1 MPHLRTERFT
11 TSGGTLSRPTLPVKH
26 HMPRSALLALA
37 IAACCGTLAPH
48 ASAQLPF
55 FPGAEG
61 FGGAFTGT
69 APAGGWF
76 SNATIYHVTTTADTL
91 APDGKPAVG
100 TLRGAFYDA
109 ARKQQASNV
118 VVVFDVGGVFQLTQ
132 GSLDIKTVNN
142 IYIAGQTAPS
152 PVTVYGDS
160 TQITKSNN
168 TMTSNVILRYMTFRK
183 GTGEGEDAI
192 GFTGGSGTGTIAT
205 NMILDHV
212 SASWAEDED
221 LSVANNNTNVTVQYS
236 IIADALTSNHA
247 YGSLIRPQVDSS
259 VTFHHNLYASNASR
273 QARFGTY
280 NAETLTADF
289 RNNVIYNWRDRASY
303 TGGSSEAE
311 QEFTDVNYVGNYLI
325 AGPNTLGSATR
336 AFSVDKNVTSRVY
349 QSGNYVDS
357 DKQLNPGGAPNGSDL
372 GWSAFAV
379 STPVTDQTFTQM
391 ATPFATA
398 PVTTQTAPAAYAQVI
413 DHVGNSWWN
422 REAIDQRI
430 INNVKGNTGPPGGV
444 GAAAPNAT
452 ELANLLATPTTTRA
466 AGWDSDN
473 DGMPNAWEL
482 AHGLNPNSAA
492 DNKLDFDNDGYINV
506 VEYLNEAGEFPAPA
520 PIVFNGVTNGLYS
533 QIANWK
539 TNDGGVTAGSNW
551 QPSKYDTAVINNGT
565 VSVNAVGQNAGL
577 LQVAPIAGNAATLN
591 VTAGW
596 IDVAERL
603 EVGSAGGG
611 VVNHTG
617 GLVLADEVLLGG
629 AAGASGAYNLSGNGV
644 LRTSLLAKGASGGA
658 FNFTGGTLSADVVDF
673 NLVNDGG
680 VIAPGDSPGLTQIN
694 GDMILNS
701 GVLEIEIGGVQFGQF
716 DRIEV
721 DGIADFGGTL
731 RVELVDLGGGTH
743 QPQLGDSIPFLAAG
757 GGAGGLFDALE
768 LPALAPGLAWQLN
781 PGNVTAFLNVVADS
795 PLDPA
800 DFNGNGTVDGAD
812 LAIWQSGFGLTGQT
826 NNATGDA
833 DGDGSV
839 DGADFLVWQRNLSAG
854 LSETVSA
861 AVPEPTGLA
870 AWMFASAL
878 LASISRQ
885 RLSWALL
892 ASCQ

>member
-1 MPHLRTERFT
+1 MLLMTKRI
-11 TSGGTLSRPTLPVKH
+11 
-26 HMPRSALLALA
+26 ALQLTALFVA
-37 IAACCGTLAPH
+37 VAFAPH

-61 FGGAFTGT
+61 FGGTFTGT

-91 APDGKPAVG
+91 ALDGKPAVG

-118 VVVFDVGGVFQLTQ
+118 VVVFDVGGTFQLTQ
-132 GSLDIKTVNN
+132 GNLDIKTVNN
-142 IYIAGQTAPS
+142 IYVAGQTAPS
-152 PVTVYGDS
+152 PVTVYGAS

-168 TMTSNVILRYMTFRK
+168 TMTSNVVLRYMTFRK
-183 GTGEGEDAI
+183 GTGDGEDGI
-192 GFTGGSGTGTIAT
+192 GFTGGSGAGQTIAT

-280 NAETLTADF
+280 NGETLTADF

-325 AGPNTLGSATR
+325 AGPNTVGSATR
-336 AFSVDKNVTSRVY
+336 AFSVDKNVDSRVY
-349 QSGNYVDS
+349 QSGNYIDS
-357 DKQLNPGGAPNGSDL
+357 DKLLNPGGTPNGSDL

-391 ATPFATA
+391 ASPFATA
-398 PVTTQTAPAAYAQVI
+398 PVTTQTAPAAYEQVI
-413 DHVGNSWWN
+413 EHVGNFWWD
-422 REAIDQRI
+422 REAIDDRI
-430 INNVKGNTGPPGGV
+430 ITNVTSNTGPPGGV

-452 ELANLLATPTTTRA
+452 ELANLLAAPTTTRA
-466 AGWDSDN
+466 AGWDTDN
-473 DGMPNAWEL
+473 DGMPTAWEL

-492 DNKLDFDNDGYINV
+492 DNKLDFDNDGYVNV
-506 VEYLNEAGEFPAPA
+506 VEHLNEAGEFPAPA
-520 PIVFNGVTNGLYS
+520 PIVFNGATNMRYA
-533 QIANWK
+533 QITNWK

-551 QPSKYDTAVINNGT
+551 QPSKYDAAVINNGA
-565 VSVNAVGQNAGL
+565 VAVDAVGQHAGL
-577 LQVAPIAGNAATLN
+577 LQVAPTAGNSATLN

-603 EVGSAGGG
+603 EVGAAGGG
-611 VVNHTG
+611 VVNHSG
-617 GLVLADEVLLGG
+617 GLVLADEVVLGG

-644 LRTSLLAKGASGGA
+644 LRTGLLKKGVNGGA
-658 FNFTGGTLSADVVDF
+658 FNFSGGTLSADVVDF
-673 NLVNDGG
+673 DLVNDGG

-694 GDMILNS
+694 GDLILNS
-701 GVLEIEIGGVQFGQF
+701 GVLEIEIGGTQSGQF

-731 RVELVDLGGGTH
+731 RVELLNLGGGVY

-781 PGNVTAFLNVVADS
+781 PGNVTVFLNVVADA
-795 PLDPA
+795 PFDPA

-812 LAIWQSGFGLTGQT
+812 LAIWQAGFGLAGQT
-826 NNATGDA
+826 NNAAGDA
-833 DGDGSV
+833 DANGSV
-839 DGADFLVWQRNLSAG
+839 DGADFLVWQRNLTAAG
-854 LSETVSA
+854 SVSTSA
-861 AVPEPTGLA
+861 AVPEPTAIVGWVLAPTFLA
-870 AWMFASAL
+870 AVA
-878 LASISRQ
+878 RRR
-885 RLSWALL
+885 RL
-892 ASCQ
+892 Q

>member
-1 MPHLRTERFT
+1 MHLMTKRIARQLT
-11 TSGGTLSRPTLPVKH
+11 
-26 HMPRSALLALA
+26 ALLLT
-37 IAACCGTLAPH
+37 AAFASH

-61 FGGAFTGT
+61 FGGTFTGT

-91 APDGKPAVG
+91 AGDGKPAVG

-118 VVVFDVGGVFQLTQ
+118 IVVFDVGGVFQLTQ

-142 IYIAGQTAPS
+142 IYVAGQTAPS

-160 TQITKSNN
+160 TQITKSSN

-280 NAETLTADF
+280 NGETLTADF

-311 QEFTDVNYVGNYLI
+311 QEQTDVNYVGNYLI
-325 AGPNTLGSATR
+325 AGPNTVGSATR

-357 DKQLNPGGAPNGSDL
+357 DKQLNPGGTPNGSDL

-379 STPVTDQTFTQM
+379 STPVTDQTMTQM

-398 PVTTQTAPAAYAQVI
+398 PVTTQTAPAAYEQVI
-413 DHVGNSWWN
+413 DHVGNYWWN

-452 ELANLLATPTTTRA
+452 ELANLLATPTANRPA
-466 AGWDSDN
+466 NWDVDG
-473 DGMPNAWEL
+473 DGMPTDWEL
-482 AHGLNPNSAA
+482 AHGLNPNSSA
-492 DNKLDFDNDGYINV
+492 DNKLDFDGDGYVNV
-506 VEYLNEAGEFPAPA
+506 VEYLNEAGQFPAPA
-520 PIVFNGVTNGLYS
+520 PIVFNGAANTRYA
-533 QIANWK
+533 QITNWK

-551 QPSKYDTAVINNGT
+551 QPSKYDAAVINNGT
-565 VSVNAVGQNAGL
+565 VVVDAVGQHAGL
-577 LQVAPIAGNAATLN
+577 LQVAPTAGNVATLN

-603 EVGSAGGG
+603 EVGVAGGG
-611 VVNHTG
+611 AVNHTG

-629 AAGASGAYNLSGNGV
+629 AAGASGAYNLSGAGV
-644 LRTSLLAKGASGGA
+644 LRTGLLKKGASGGA
-658 FNFTGGTLSADVVDF
+658 LNFTGGTLSADVVDF
-673 NLVNDGG
+673 DLTNDGG

-694 GDMILNS
+694 GDLILNS
-701 GVLEIEIGGVQFGQF
+701 GVLEIEIGGTQFGQF

-731 RVELVDLGGGTH
+731 RVELINLGGGTY

-757 GGAGGLFDALE
+757 GGAGGLFDAME

-781 PGNVTAFLNVVADS
+781 PGNVTVFLNVVADS

-812 LAIWQSGFGLTGQT
+812 LAIWQASLGLTGQT
-826 NNATGDA
+826 NNAAGDA
-833 DGDGSV
+833 DGSGTV
-839 DGADFLVWQRNLSAG
+839 DGADLLVWQRNHTSAG
-854 LSETVSA
+854 SVSSSA
-861 AVPEPTGLA
+861 AVPEPTALVAWVLA
-870 AWMFASAL
+870 PTFLVA
-878 LASISRQ
+878 IVRRRPRQ
-885 RLSWALL
+885 
-892 ASCQ
+892 

>member
-1 MPHLRTERFT
+1 MPLIKIPFALRAA
-11 TSGGTLSRPTLPVKH
+11 
-26 HMPRSALLALA
+26 ALILATV
-37 IAACCGTLAPH
+37 AAAQVH
-48 ASAQLPF
+48 AQLPF

-61 FGGAFTGT
+61 FGGSFTGT

-76 SNATIYHVTTTADTL
+76 SNATVYHVTTTADTL

-109 ARKQQASNV
+109 ARKQMASNV
-118 VVVFDVGGVFQLTQ
+118 LVVFDVGGTFQLTQ

-152 PVTVYGDS
+152 PVTVYGNT

-168 TMTSNVILRYMTFRK
+168 TVNSNVVLRYMTFRK
-183 GTGEGEDAI
+183 GTGDGEDAI
-192 GFTGGSGTGTIAT
+192 TFAGGNGAGQTVAT

-236 IIADALTSNHA
+236 IIADALTNSHA
-247 YGSLIRPQVDSS
+247 YGSLIRPQIDSS

-311 QEFTDVNYVGNYLI
+311 QEFTDVNYVGNYLV
-325 AGPNTLGSATR
+325 AGPNTTGPANR

-349 QSGNYVDS
+349 QSGNFVDA
-357 DKQLNPGGAPNGSDL
+357 DKQLNPGGVPNGSDL
-372 GWSAFAV
+372 GWGAFAV
-379 STPVTDQTFTQM
+379 STPVTDQTMTQM
-391 ATPFATA
+391 VTPFATA
-398 PVTTQTAPAAYAQVI
+398 PVTTQTAPAAYEQVL
-413 DHVGNSWWN
+413 DHVGNFWWN

-430 INNVKGNTGPPGGV
+430 INNVKTNTGPSGGV

-452 ELANLLATPTTTRA
+452 ELANLLAAPTTTRP
-466 AGWDSDN
+466 AGWDSDA

-492 DNKLDFDNDGYINV
+492 DNRLDFDGDGYVNV

-520 PIVFNGVTNGLYS
+520 PIVFNGATNTRYA
-533 QIANWK
+533 QITNWR

-551 QPSKYDTAVINNGT
+551 QPSKYDASVINGGT
-565 VSVNAVGQNAGL
+565 VAIDAIGQHAGV
-577 LQVAPIAGNAATLN
+577 LQVAPAVGNAATLN

-603 EVGSAGGG
+603 EVGAAGSGT
-611 VVNHTG
+611 VNHTG

-629 AAGASGAYNLSGNGV
+629 GVGASGEYHLSGSGV
-644 LRTSLLAKGASGGA
+644 LRTGRLAKGANGGA
-658 FNFTGGTLSADVVDF
+658 FNFTGGTLSADAVDF
-673 NLVNDGG
+673 DLVNNGG
-680 VIAPGDSPGLTQIN
+680 VIAAGESPGLMQID
-694 GDMILNS
+694 GDLALNS
-701 GVLEIEIGGVQFGQF
+701 GVLEIEIGGTQLGQF
-716 DRIEV
+716 DRLEV
-721 DGIADFGGTL
+721 DGTADLGGTL
-731 RVELVDLGGGTH
+731 RVALVNLGGGAY
-743 QPQLGDSIPFLAAG
+743 QPQLGDSIPFLAAS
-757 GGAGGLFDALE
+757 GGAGGMFDAFE
-768 LPALAPGLAWQLN
+768 LPALASGLAWQLS
-781 PGNVTAFLNVVADS
+781 PGNVTVFLNVVADA
-795 PLDPA
+795 PLSPA
-800 DFNGNGTVDGAD
+800 DFNGDGFVNGDD
-812 LAIWQSGFGLTGQT
+812 LAVWRIGFGSTGQT

-833 DGDGSV
+833 DGNGAV
-839 DGADFLVWQRNLSAG
+839 DGADFLVWQRGFTSADG
-854 LSETVSA
+854 AATSV
-861 AVPEPTGLA
+861 AVPEPSSLLLCVIAALSSRGSTTRRSGDKWRTLHGECGLR
-870 AWMFASAL
+870 S
-878 LASISRQ
+878 
-885 RLSWALL
+885 
-892 ASCQ
+892 